1 MLMSIRY
8 AFRNP
13 ARWRRPPHQLY
24 NRILDQ
30 IEWAEQVGFD
40 RVALAEHHV
49 SDDNFLPSLLPIATA
64 IAARTKRMLIGTEI
78 FLLPLHHPVR
88 LAEDV
93 AVLDI
98 VSGGRFEWGVAAGY
112 REAEYGAMGMKLSQR
127 PGRMEEGIE
136 IIRKCW
142 TEEAFSY
149 DGKYYQLHDVRMT
162 PKPITPGGPKLILGA
177 ASPAAA
183 RRAARLGDDM
193 LPTDPALWDVYHEE
207 REKLGRPVPRR
218 TFPAWHPNSL
228 HVTED
233 PERDWEILREHARF
247 DMAQYAKWGLTGV
260 SSFGDM
266 ALTDETL
273 RMASTVWTPEQM
285 LEHCLA
291 WQRDFPHWT
300 FCFYPLWPGMD
311 PEMAQSSLELIA
323 GKVLPEL
330 HKARAAA
337 GQ

>member
-1 MLMSIRY
+1 MLVSLRY

-13 ARWRRPPHQLY
+13 ARWHRDPHQLY
-24 NRILDQ
+24 NRLLDQ
-30 IEWAEQVGFD
+30 IAWAESVGFD

-64 IAARTKRMLIGTEI
+64 IAARTKKMLIGTEI

-112 REAEYGAMGMKLSQR
+112 RDAEYGAMGMKLSQR

-142 TEEAFSY
+142 TEEAFDY
-149 DGKYYQLHDVRMT
+149 DGKYYQLRDVRMT
-162 PKPITPGGPKLILGA
+162 PKPHTPGGPKLILGA
-177 ASPAAA
+177 ASEPAA
-183 RRAARLGDDM
+183 RRAARIGDGM
-193 LPTDPALWDVYHEE
+193 MPTDPALWAPYNDE
-207 REKLGRPVPRR
+207 RVKLGRPVVENAQP
-218 TFPAWHPNSL
+218 PWQPNCL

-233 PERDWEILREHARF
+233 PERDWPILREHAKF
-247 DMAQYAKWGLTGV
+247 DMEQYARWGLTGV

-266 ALTDETL
+266 EISDETL
-273 RMASTVWTPEQM
+273 LTANAVWTPQQM
-285 LEHCLA
+285 LDQCLA
-291 WQRDFPHWT
+291 WQRDYPHWT
-300 FCFYPLWPGMD
+300 FCFYPVWTGMD

-323 GKVLPEL
+323 TKVLPEL

-337 GQ
+337 GR